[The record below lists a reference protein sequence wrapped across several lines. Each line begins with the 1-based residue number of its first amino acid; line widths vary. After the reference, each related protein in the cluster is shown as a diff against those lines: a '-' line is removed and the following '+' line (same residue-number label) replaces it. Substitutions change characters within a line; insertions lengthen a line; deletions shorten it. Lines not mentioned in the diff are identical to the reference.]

1 MATTTAKAL
10 RTPKPDT
17 RTKLKLY
24 TDLSL
29 LDKGQPVELLIPFIG
44 NFEADAESI
53 RHGRY
58 DDFLSAGKSFL
69 ELTSIE
75 ECDACLLPIFYDV
88 IDDQEK
94 FEQGIAGFIAEVEK
108 SGKKVLIFVGHD
120 VLEINIPVKNAII
133 FNSAIS
139 KSKQA
144 GNVYPWPHFFEDFL
158 EKYNGGKLKLRSKG
172 VKPVVGFCGYAPP
185 LNIKMGREKIV
196 GITKLLANYAGI
208 LQRYPDRIS
217 HSYRARAII
226 GLQKATTIIPNFR
239 LKGNFAFGPQG
250 LNTGNTVESD
260 EEFRNKFVENIVE
273 SDYTLCV
280 RGLGNNSVRFF
291 ETLCCG
297 RIPVFVNT
305 DSTLPFD
312 NLLNWKNLCV
322 WVEEKDIDNI
332 AAAVAEFHSNISEK
346 EFLDLQKKLREV
358 WEEYL
363 TPIGF
368 FKRLGFFIDQ

>member
-1 MATTTAKAL
+1 M
-10 RTPKPDT
+10 
-17 RTKLKLY
+17 KLKLY

-29 LDKGQPVELLIPFIG
+29 LEKGQPVELLIPFIG
-44 NFEADAESI
+44 DFEAGAESI

-58 DDFLSAGKSFL
+58 DDFLKNGKSFL

-88 IDDQEK
+88 IDNQAK
-94 FEQGIAGFIAEVEK
+94 FEKDIAEFIAKVEQ
-108 SGKKVLIFVGHD
+108 SGKKILIFVGHD
-120 VLEINIPVKNAII
+120 VLEINIPVKNSII

-139 KSKQA
+139 KSKQTK
-144 GNVYPWPHFFEDFL
+144 NVHPWPHFFEDFL
-158 EKYNGGKLKLRSKG
+158 EKYNNGKLNPRNKDA
-172 VKPVVGFCGYAPP
+172 KPIVGFCGYAPP

-196 GITKLLANYAGI
+196 GIAKLLANYAGL

-226 GLQKATTIIPNFR
+226 GLQKAKNVTTNFR
-239 LKGNFAFGPQG
+239 LKSNFAFGPTG
-250 LNTGNTVESD
+250 MNTGNTVESNQ
-260 EEFRNKFVENIVE
+260 EFRNKFFENIVD

-291 ETLCCG
+291 ETMCCG

-312 NLLNWKNLCV
+312 DLIDWKKLCV
-322 WVEEKDIDNI
+322 WVEEKDIDRI
-332 AAAVAEFHSNISEK
+332 GDIVAEFHSKISE
-346 EFLDLQKKLREV
+346 EDFIELQKELRRI

-363 TPIGF
+363 TPTGF
-368 FKRLGFFIDQ
+368 FKRLNYFINQ

>member
-1 MATTTAKAL
+1 M
-10 RTPKPDT
+10 
-17 RTKLKLY
+17 
-24 TDLSL
+24 
-29 LDKGQPVELLIPFIG
+29 PFIG
-44 NFEADAESI
+44 DFEAGAESI

-58 DDFLSAGKSFL
+58 DDFLSSGKSFL

-88 IDDQEK
+88 IGDQAK
-94 FEQGIAGFIAEVEK
+94 FEKSIKGFVEEVER

-144 GNVYPWPHFFEDFL
+144 KNVYPWPHFFEDFL
-158 EKYNGGKLKLRSKG
+158 ERYKGGELEIRNKG
-172 VKPVVGFCGYAPP
+172 AKPVVGFCGYAPP

-196 GITKLLANYAGI
+196 AIAKLMANYAGL
-208 LQRYPDRIS
+208 LQKYPDRIS

-239 LKGNFAFGPQG
+239 LKSNFAFGPNG
-250 LNTGNTVESD
+250 MNTGNTVESNED
-260 EEFRNKFVENIVE
+260 FRKKFVENIIE

-312 NLLNWKNLCV
+312 NLIDWKSLCV
-322 WVEEKDIDNI
+322 WVEEKDIDRI
-332 AAAVAEFHSNISEK
+332 AEAVVEFHNNISESD
-346 EFLDLQKKLREV
+346 FIDLQKKLRAI

-363 TPIGF
+363 TPTGF
-368 FKRLGFFIDQ
+368 FKRLSFFINQESTVRSEASAE

>member
-1 MATTTAKAL
+1 M
-10 RTPKPDT
+10 
-17 RTKLKLY
+17 KLKLY

-29 LDKGQPVELLIPFIG
+29 LSKGQPVELLIPFIG
-44 NFEADAESI
+44 NFEANAESI

-58 DDFLSAGKSFL
+58 DEFLNSGKSFL

-88 IDDQEK
+88 IGDQAK
-94 FEQGIAGFIAEVEK
+94 FEEDIKEFVEEVEK
-108 SGKKVLIFVGHD
+108 SGKKTLIFVGHD

-144 GNVYPWPHFFEDFL
+144 DNVYPWPHFFEDFL
-158 EKYNGGKLKLRSKG
+158 ARYSGGKLELRDKKA
-172 VKPVVGFCGYAPP
+172 KPVIGFCGFAPP

-196 GITKLLANYAGI
+196 GALKLLANYAGI
-208 LQRYPDRIS
+208 LQKFPDRIS

-226 GLQKATTIIPNFR
+226 GLQKSTKITPNFR
-239 LKGNFAFGPQG
+239 LKSNFAFGPKG
-250 LNTGNTVESD
+250 MNTGNTVESNED
-260 EEFRNKFVENIVE
+260 FRKKFVENIME

-312 NLLNWKNLCV
+312 NLIDWKSLCV
-322 WVEEKDIDNI
+322 WVEEKDIDRI
-332 AAAVAEFHSNISEK
+332 DDAVVEFHNNISEHD
-346 EFLDLQKKLREV
+346 FLELQKKLREI

-368 FKRLGFFIDQ
+368 FKRLEFFIDNKSTVFK